1 MRLFQWLADLFAGS
15 SDPPRASSD
24 KGVSINPATGLPM
37 TGPGLGG
44 IDVGGNPFGQNLNR
58 WDDQHAHHSQDHHAP
73 GSTGS
78 GFDPW

>member
-15 SDPPRASSD
+15 SDPPRPAPHED
-24 KGVSINPATGLPM
+24 VPINPATGLPM
-37 TGPGLGG
+37 TRPGLGG
-44 IDVGGNPFGQNLNR
+44 IDVGGNPFGQNLDR
-58 WDDQHAHHSQDHHAP
+58 WDDHHAHHSHDHHAP